1 MTLRNERKTQDR
13 VVALIE
19 KSMGYRSL
27 SNLQFEENENVRVDD
42 LTNWLKS
49 TKKYDAEIITR
60 AVSQFR
66 REATMNASEDLYQ
79 KNKEVYS
86 ALRYGVNVK
95 MGAGEHSQQV
105 MLIDWD
111 RPEKNDFAVAEE
123 VTVVGENTKRPDV
136 VLYVNGIALGVIELK
151 RASVSVSEG
160 IRQNLGNQKDR
171 FIKPFFST
179 MQLVMAGNDSEG
191 LKYGTIKTPE
201 RFYLSWKDDLN
212 PIEASET
219 LKRMD
224 EQIQRML
231 DKERF
236 LDIVKNFVV
245 YDLGVKKLCRPNQY
259 FGVKAAQQRVRD
271 REGGI
276 IWHTQGS
283 GKSLT
288 MVWLAKW
295 IKENQEDARVLIVT
309 DRTELDE
316 QIKGVFTGVEENIH
330 RTKSGIDL
338 LKVLNDTTPS
348 LICSLI
354 HKFGSKEGEGRAEML
369 RALERPANFSPKGNL
384 FVFIDE
390 CHRTQSGD
398 LHSAMK
404 ELLPDAMF
412 IGFTGTPLLQKD
424 KKKSIEVFGSY
435 IHTYK
440 FNEAVDDGVVLDLLY
455 EARDV
460 EQKVKNQER
469 VDAWFEV
476 KTKGMNDIQ
485 KAELKKKW
493 GTMKSVLSS
502 KSRLNEIAFD
512 VQTDFDLKPQLR
524 NGKGNA
530 MLVANSIYEACR
542 YYEIFQGNGFKNCA
556 IVTSFEPSVATIRGE
571 ETGHGETM
579 AQEQFAIYENML
591 GGKSREEFESDAKK
605 TFKSEPSKMKLLI
618 VVDKLLTGF
627 DAPSC
632 TYLYI
637 DKKMR
642 DHGLFQAICRVNR
655 TDSNNEAK
663 KYGYIV
669 DYMGLFGSLNASIH
683 DYTSEAFDSFEED
696 DIDGLLKDRLVVAK
710 ERLDDDLEKVEGLC
724 MGVRAPRQ
732 IEQFIYFFCGDTAD
746 KDALKSKEN
755 IRLQFYKAVV
765 SLIRS
770 FINVASEM
778 EEAGYSKAEAASIK
792 TKVLEYTQHRDNIKL
807 ASGDYIDLKSYE
819 PDMRLLL
826 DQYLAADPSRVLS
839 NLEEESLLAVIAEK
853 GAQEASQMLPAQIRA
868 SRPSVAEAL
877 QANVR
882 SVITSEM
889 PLNPVFYEKMST
901 LLSDLIERRR
911 KHALEYEAFLKEL
924 EALAVQIHNTSAR
937 ADYPQS
943 INTQGK
949 QAIYDL
955 LKDEE
960 LTATVDRAIYAQKP
974 DDWHGNVMKERQVE
988 YAIADHIEDETKAK
1002 EVFELVKN
1010 QPEYK

>member
-19 KSMGYRSL
+19 SMGYRSL
-27 SNLQFEENENVRVDD
+27 GSLQYEENENVRVDD
-42 LTNWLKS
+42 LTNWLKN
-49 TKKYDAEIITR
+49 TKRHDIEIITR
-60 AVSQFR
+60 AVSQFK

-111 RPEKNDFAVAEE
+111 SPEKNDFAVAEE

-160 IRQNLGNQKDR
+160 IRQNLGNQKHR

-201 RFYLSWKDDLN
+201 RFYLSWKDDLKK
-212 PIEASET
+212 IEASAN

-224 EQIQRML
+224 EQIRRML
-231 DKERF
+231 AKERF

-245 YDLGVKKLCRPNQY
+245 YDSGVKKLCRPNQY

-338 LKVLNDTTPS
+338 LQVLNDTTPS

-369 RALERPANFSPKGNL
+369 RTLERPADFSPKGNL

-404 ELLPDAMF
+404 ELLPEAMF

-460 EQKVKNQER
+460 EQKVKNQDR
-469 VDAWFEV
+469 VDAWFDV
-476 KTKGMNDIQ
+476 KTTGMNDIQ

-524 NGKGNA
+524 DGKGNA

-542 YYEIFQGNGFKNCA
+542 YYEIFQGNGFKDCA

-591 GGKSREEFESDAKK
+591 GGKSREEFESNAKR
-605 TFKSEPSKMKLLI
+605 TFKKEPSKMKLLI

-655 TDSNNEAK
+655 TDSNNDAK

-683 DYTSEAFDSFEED
+683 DYTSEAFDSYEEE
-696 DIDGLLKDRLVVAK
+696 DIDGLLKDRLKVAK
-710 ERLDDDLEKVEGLC
+710 ERLDDDLEKVESLC
-724 MGVRAPRQ
+724 MGVVAPRQ

-746 KDALKSKEN
+746 KDALKSREN

-770 FINVASEM
+770 FNNVASEM
-778 EEAGYSKAEAASIK
+778 EEAGYSKAEAHSIK

-839 NLEEESLLAVIAEK
+839 NLGEESLLAVIAEK
-853 GAQEASQMLPAQIRA
+853 GAQEASEMLPAPIRA
-868 SRPSVAEAL
+868 SKLSVAETL

-937 ADYPQS
+937 SDYPQT
-943 INTQGK
+943 IDTQGK

-955 LKDEE
+955 LDDEE
-960 LTATVDRAIYAQKP
+960 LTVTVDRAIYAQKP

-988 YAIADHIEDETKAK
+988 YAIADHIKDEAKAK